1 MVGTGPPKGTLADAV
16 ELTIVSVQLLGTPA
30 ETLRLLE
37 DTLHPAVTARPASAR
52 VPSPDTAGVE
62 RQGAIRRAE
71 APALGA
77 ADLMEVAVA
86 EDSMAAAAA
95 AAGIGN
101 CRFIPFR
108 IDRDI

>member
-1 MVGTGPPKGTLADAV
+1 MVGTGPPKGTLAD
-16 ELTIVSVQLLGTPA
+16 
-30 ETLRLLE
+30 
-37 DTLHPAVTARPASAR
+37 AR

-95 AAGIGN
+95 AGIGN